1 MTLDPVELARIV
13 SWVAT
18 GLGVGLWLW
27 SWLREKNPIQKL
39 RFRDCGVVLVFAAIL
54 VRIIAQE
61 RAMTPWDW
69 AMVLLGPLFIGA
81 ALWRLGR
88 TAGPTGRG

>member
-1 MTLDPVELARIV
+1 MTLDPVELARIA

-88 TAGPTGRG
+88 TAAPPVK